1 MLFEISTPSVY
12 ALPGVE
18 PFPYEFP
25 PFRTAFAT
33 LILPFPETALPA
45 VPHVEAPPIAT
56 SLPSPLISPLLSSR
70 AFPPIDV
77 VAILPPPYS
86 PRVEPLVMFS
96 LPFSTFSAGCPP
108 TFLPLYSPVADSSP
122 RI

>member
-1 MLFEISTPSVY
+1 MPSFAFPTVSFDISIPSVY
-12 ALPGVE
+12 AFPGVE

-45 VPHVEAPPIAT
+45 VPQVEAPPIAT
-56 SLPSPLISPLLSSR
+56 SLPSPPTLPLLSSS

-77 VAILPPPYS
+77 VAILPPP
-86 PRVEPLVMFS
+86 
-96 LPFSTFSAGCPP
+96 
-108 TFLPLYSPVADSSP
+108 
-122 RI
+122 